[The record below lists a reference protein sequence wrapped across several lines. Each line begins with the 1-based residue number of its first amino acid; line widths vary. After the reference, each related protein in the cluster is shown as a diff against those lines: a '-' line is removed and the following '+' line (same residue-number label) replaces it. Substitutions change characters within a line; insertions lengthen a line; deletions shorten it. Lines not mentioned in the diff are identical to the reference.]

1 MGSNRHVR
9 GIAVVPD
16 HPHSDPT
23 APHRRELRSTDHGNL
38 RGHRNRRGDRRRGP
52 VRQLALRIAA
62 LAIAATAL
70 LGVLTACGGSSS
82 DSADNSAA
90 PVKLQ
95 TFTRAGIELP
105 RTKDDGPETTT
116 PFPRGYAQ
124 TRTGAALAAVNTTVV
139 LDTAT
144 DDQWGQVLS
153 ALVEN
158 NAAYQ
163 EWRAAR
169 QQVSIKPR
177 SASTATVTIDG
188 FRVIS
193 YSDTAADV
201 EVYSTY
207 PDGSHAKLDRHVRWA
222 GTDWK
227 VVLPDEKSGAVVT
240 SVDDFPKDM
249 VKV

>member
-1 MGSNRHVR
+1 M
-9 GIAVVPD
+9 
-16 HPHSDPT
+16 
-23 APHRRELRSTDHGNL
+23 
-38 RGHRNRRGDRRRGP
+38 
-52 VRQLALRIAA
+52 
-62 LAIAATAL
+62 
-70 LGVLTACGGSSS
+70 LTACGGSST
-82 DSADNSAA
+82 DSAEGSTAA
-90 PVKLQ
+90 PQLQ

-105 RTKDDGPETTT
+105 RTKEDGPETTT

-144 DDQWGQVLS
+144 DDQWGQALS

-163 EWRAAR
+163 QWAAAR

-177 SASTATVTIDG
+177 TASTATVTIDG
-188 FRVIS
+188 FLITH
-193 YSDTAADV
+193 YSEDAADV

-207 PDGSHAKLDRHVRWA
+207 PDGSHTKLTRRVRWS

-227 VVLPDEKSGAVVT
+227 VVLPDEKSGPVVF